1 MRLDLLLEAA
11 QIGYRSEASPQ
22 LEILSVCDDSRRV
35 TPGSLFIARRGSSAD
50 GSAFVQD
57 AIARGAVAIVAQ
69 EPLEA
74 VVPLVLVADV
84 ARATP
89 KIAHAFYGFPS
100 RSLKIVGI
108 TGTNGKTTT
117 AYLLRHLLNAAGIKC
132 GLIGTV
138 EIDDGKYCVESEMTT
153 PGAIELAGLLARMR
167 DHGCQAVA
175 MESSSHALDQQRDA
189 EIRYVAAGFTNLTG
203 DHLDYHKTMENY
215 ADAKARLFAALEP
228 GAVGVVNGDDLWSP
242 RVVANS
248 KGRIIRYTI
257 EGASQASALGAYR
270 ATDISIEASGT
281 RFSIRSRDESADVNM
296 RLVGRHNIQ
305 NAMTAA
311 TIAIEAFGLKL
322 ADVADSLATAQGA
335 PGRLQTV
342 SNVQKPNVSILVDY
356 AHTDDALEN
365 VLKALR
371 PLTRGKLRVV
381 FGCGGDRDRTKRPR
395 MAAVAKRLGDAV
407 YVTSDNPR
415 SEDPDKIISDIL
427 SGFGADDRTAVVVEP
442 DRRAAIYRAITDAD
456 EQDVVLIAGK
466 GHEKY
471 QIVGGKRL
479 HFDDVEEAQRAVAD
493 ASHERPTSFDGG
505 SPSDPSRVANSN

>member
-1 MRLDLLLEAA
+1 MRLDQLLQAA
-11 QIGYRSEASPQ
+11 DIGYRSEAPPN
-22 LEILSVCDDSRRV
+22 LDILSICDDSRRV
-35 TPGSLFIARRGSSAD
+35 TPGSLFIVRRGSAAD
-50 GSAFVQD
+50 GAAYVHD
-57 AIARGAVAIVAQ
+57 AIARGAVAVVSQESLELTVPRVIVS
-69 EPLEA
+69 
-74 VVPLVLVADV
+74 DV
-84 ARATP
+84 AIAAP
-89 KIAHAFYGFPS
+89 KLAHAFYGFPA
-100 RSLKIVGI
+100 RSLKVVGI

-117 AYLLRHLLNAAGIKC
+117 AYLLRHLLNASGIKC

-138 EIDDGKYCVESEMTT
+138 EIDDGNYCVESEMTT

-189 EIRYVAAGFTNLTG
+189 EIHYAAAGFTNLTG

-215 ADAKARLFAALEP
+215 ADAKARLFTSLDEK
-228 GAVGVVNGDDLWSP
+228 AVGVVNGDDMWSP
-242 RVVANS
+242 RIVAGC
-248 KGRIIRYTI
+248 KARVIRYTI
-257 EGASQASALGAYR
+257 EDVSQASALGEYR
-270 ATDISIEASGT
+270 ATDISIDASGT
-281 RFSIRSRDESADVNM
+281 RFAIHSRHESAAVNM

-311 TIAIEAFGLKL
+311 TIAVEAFGLKL
-322 ADVADSLATAQGA
+322 DSVADALATAQGA

-342 SNVQKPNVSILVDY
+342 NNSHKPKLSILVDY

-365 VLKALR
+365 VLNALR

-395 MAAVAKRLGDAV
+395 MAAIAKRLGDAV

-415 SEDPDKIISDIL
+415 SEDPNKIIGDIL
-427 SGFGADDRTAVVVEP
+427 SGLGADDRETIVVEP
-442 DRRAAIYRAITDAD
+442 DRRKAIFRAIDDAD

-479 HFDDVEEAQRAVAD
+479 HFDDVEEAQQ
-493 ASHERPTSFDGG
+493 ASANATPTETGHS
-505 SPSDPSRVANSN
+505 SSN